1 MAQDHPLRR
10 VRLAALFRQ
19 LVVAR
24 PSSAAS
30 GGHRAVY
37 RHPHRRVYL
46 PAHGGAM
53 DVPPAED
60 RPARRR
66 VQRRERILHAGD
78 RAEGERVFRQPSHP
92 LLVQGQGV

>member
-19 LVVAR
+19 RVVAH
-24 PSSAAS
+24 PSSAVS

-37 RHPHRRVYL
+37 RHPYRRVYL
-46 PAHGGAM
+46 PAHGGTV

-78 RAEGERVFRQPSHP
+78 RAEGERVFRQPLHP
-92 LLVQGQGV
+92 LLVQGKDV

>member
-19 LVVAR
+19 LVAAR
-24 PSSAAS
+24 PSSVAS
-30 GGHRAVY
+30 GRHRAVY
-37 RHPHRRVYL
+37 RHPYRRVYL
-46 PAHGGAM
+46 PAHGRAV
-53 DVPPAED
+53 DVTPAED

-66 VQRRERILHAGD
+66 VQRRERIFHAGD
-78 RAEGERVFRQPSHP
+78 RAEGERVFRQPPHP

>member
-19 LVVAR
+19 LVAAR
-24 PSSAAS
+24 PSSVAS
-30 GGHRAVY
+30 GRHRAVY
-37 RHPHRRVYL
+37 RHPYRRVYL
-46 PAHGGAM
+46 PAHGGAV
-53 DVPPAED
+53 DVTPAED

-78 RAEGERVFRQPSHP
+78 RAEGERVFRQSPHP